1 MIFFGQYRYNLDDK
15 KRVIVPAKFREIAGA
30 ESLGFYVTTL
40 DGEHL
45 RMYTSSVWEKVT
57 SELTEKAFPDP
68 ATLNLQTL
76 IFGNADFVECDK
88 QGRIAL
94 RNAAEF
100 GIEREVVFLG
110 VSNHIQIWSAEKY
123 EAMMTRLK
131 QNSGDLTKQLER

>member
-15 KRVIVPAKFREIAGA
+15 KRVIVPAKFREVAGA
-30 ESLGFYVTTL
+30 EGLGFYITTL

-45 RMYTSSVWEKVT
+45 RMYTASVWEKVT

-68 ATLNLQTL
+68 TTLHLQTL
-76 IFGNADFVECDK
+76 IFGNANFVECDK
-88 QGRIAL
+88 TGRISL
-94 RNAAEF
+94 RNATEF

-123 EAMMTRLK
+123 ENMMSNLMK
-131 QNSGDLTKQLER
+131 NSGDLTKHLQR